1 MEKQKAILFA
11 IIIVAE
17 LTSADI
23 TVSEIFSHFVGT
35 QMQTLAP
42 NIIANATTQN
52 YYLEQSG
59 MNLGSTVLIVFAV
72 LVFLFY
78 VGKKAFEIL
87 MEGSK

>member
-1 MEKQKAILFA
+1 MEKQKAVLFA

-17 LTSADI
+17 LASADV
-23 TVSEIFSHFVGT
+23 TVSEIFSHFVGV
-35 QMQTLAP
+35 QTLAP
-42 NIIANATTQN
+42 NIIANTTTQN
-52 YYLEQSG
+52 YYLVQSS

-72 LVFLFY
+72 LIFLFY

>member
-1 MEKQKAILFA
+1 MERQKAILFA

-17 LTSADI
+17 LASADI
-23 TVSEIFSHFVGT
+23 TVSEIFSRVVGV
-35 QMQTLAP
+35 QTLAP
-42 NIIANATTQN
+42 TMIANTTTQN
-52 YYLEQSG
+52 YYLIQGG

-72 LVFLFY
+72 LLFLFY